1 MAPLPSV
8 EPSST
13 ASTCRRRVVFWCR
26 MLSRQAR
33 KKRSPLCTG
42 TITDTSTA
50 SSCGGSGQGSPA
62 SHTGFGQMPGA
73 RAAKVSSCW
82 SEKR

>member
-1 MAPLPSV
+1 
-8 EPSST
+8 
-13 ASTCRRRVVFWCR
+13 

-42 TITDTSTA
+42 TIPDTSTA